1 MEIIIIT
8 GGVAF
13 VCFILTT
20 ILAFLKY
27 KNTKELT
34 NVWLVMGITL
44 FFFSI
49 YVLSDIFYSLEIY
62 AEVIEN
68 IRNLAFVIGS
78 VFLFSGVVF
87 IERKK

>member
-1 MEIIIIT
+1 MDIIIIT

-34 NVWLVMGITL
+34 NVWLLIGIAL

-49 YVLSDIFYSLEIY
+49 YVLLDVFYSLEIY
-62 AEVIEN
+62 VEIIEN

-78 VFLFSGVVF
+78 VFLFSGVAF
-87 IERKK
+87 IGRKK